1 MSLREKIREQAKFAF
16 TIYQD
21 YEETRTARMN
31 PNERKKLMSQKF
43 VSVDVVS
50 GLLDKATEQILFRLR
65 TYVKTVPVDMAISIV
80 EQELGVEGRET
91 KK

>member
-1 MSLREKIREQAKFAF
+1 MSLKQKIEQKALDMLNRVDDERGLTIIEKGNVKRFLS
-16 TIYQD
+16 YYVD
-21 YEETRTARMN
+21 
-31 PNERKKLMSQKF
+31 
-43 VSVDVVS
+43 DVV